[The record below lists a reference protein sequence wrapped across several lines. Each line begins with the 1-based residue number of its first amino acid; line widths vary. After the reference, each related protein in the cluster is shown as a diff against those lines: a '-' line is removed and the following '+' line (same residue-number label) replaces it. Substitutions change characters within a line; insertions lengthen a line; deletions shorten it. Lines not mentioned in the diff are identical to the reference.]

1 MSSSSKRA
9 RLRYAESTRD
19 ATHVPDTYHLRRKE
33 VQKVTDRIENDPTE
47 EFDDVPD
54 EAPGNAAMEE
64 AFDTY
69 NALRYFIYNAS
80 LASSKT
86 SVPRICFLH
95 QLYSILPDNTAVDR
109 ELNIL
114 VQSMVVRKFRVGGT
128 LEDELVI
135 MFMED
140 YLLQIDAAKA
150 EFEKDVSS
158 GDAGAKTKS
167 IGPQV
172 FDTFRDAV
180 TNPKFTDVV
189 ISRKALTKTV
199 GFTETE
205 ISQLVMYGLLVIH
218 SQDAYLFAIRG
229 AGTFMTP
236 FIKGRVEILRTLK
249 RRQTRDILE
258 KQWRTKKL
266 RNSIFTH
273 DFHLHDLLGS
283 GRVERQKT
291 TMGDLIKLTKKG
303 EACI

>member
-9 RLRYAESTRD
+9 RLRYAESTRNT
-19 ATHVPDTYHLRRKE
+19 THVPDAYHQRRKE

-47 EFDDVPD
+47 EFDDMPPL
-54 EAPGNAAMEE
+54 ENAAVEE

-69 NALRYFIYNAS
+69 NALRYFINSAC
-80 LASSKT
+80 LASSAKI

-114 VQSMVVRKFRVGGT
+114 VQSMMVRKFRVGGT

-140 YLLQIDAAKA
+140 YLLQIVAAKA
-150 EFEKDVSS
+150 EFEKDVAS
-158 GDAGAKTKS
+158 GHAGAKTKS

-172 FDTFRDAV
+172 FDMFRDAV

-189 ISRKALTKTV
+189 IARKALTKIV
-199 GFTETE
+199 GFNETE

-218 SQDAYLFAIRG
+218 SQDSYLFAIRG

-258 KQWRTKKL
+258 KVK
-266 RNSIFTH
+266 
-273 DFHLHDLLGS
+273 
-283 GRVERQKT
+283 
-291 TMGDLIKLTKKG
+291 
-303 EACI
+303 CCC